1 MTENPHNAWNSR
13 SPAMLADEIAEA
25 GAAVGRW
32 TSWVRCVFADYSSRM
47 ATGSRWGIRKRSV
60 LSAVVVVTF
69 SLLVGGAFL
78 LLVLQSS
85 LISAAWSNL
94 SVRANDVA
102 RLLDEEG
109 ISETQSTLAEDRRSA
124 EQVQIIDE
132 ANRVVAW
139 TSRRLRSEPISTLR
153 PAPGK
158 AAKEEL
164 PGVPA
169 LGDDEVLVS
178 ARGVEV
184 HGKPYVVLVAAPLE
198 VQTETL
204 RTVGLLLLAAAP
216 LLVALVA
223 VAVWVLV
230 GQSLKTVE
238 RIRRQVSEIDGR
250 RLSERVEVPPTGDEI
265 AALASTMNEML
276 DKLEHSNNSHRAF
289 FSDASHELRSPLS
302 TLVTTAEVA
311 SLDKSGKTW
320 LDMQQTVLSESS
332 RMQSLVEDLLTLA
345 KVDAHQL
352 QLEIQDVDL
361 EDVLDSEIKRLRTV
375 SNLEITLELQP
386 ARVRGDERRL
396 AQVFRNLLDNAARHA
411 KSTIMIRMERRP
423 GEVVV
428 LVDNDGEIIRPDDRN
443 RVFERFA
450 RLDASRSADGGGSG
464 LGLAISREIMGAH
477 GGTVMATE
485 SGDWCRFQVSLPT
498 AD

>member
-1 MTENPHNAWNSR
+1 MT
-13 SPAMLADEIAEA
+13 
-25 GAAVGRW
+25 
-32 TSWVRCVFADYSSRM
+32 
-47 ATGSRWGIRKRSV
+47 TGSRWGIRKRSV

-85 LISAAWSNL
+85 LTSAAWSTL
-94 SVRANDVA
+94 SVRANDAA
-102 RLLDEEG
+102 RLLEEEG
-109 ISETQSTLAEDRRSA
+109 IEETQSTLAEDPRSG
-124 EQVQIIDE
+124 ERVQIVDSS
-132 ANRVVAW
+132 NRVVAW
-139 TSRRLRSEPISTLR
+139 SSRRVRGDPISALR

-158 AAKEEL
+158 TAKEQL
-164 PGVPA
+164 AQVPA
-169 LGDDEVLVS
+169 LGDDDEVLVS

-184 HGKPYVVLVAAPLE
+184 HGKPYVVLVAAALE

-320 LDMQQTVLSESS
+320 LDMQQTVISESS

-361 EDVLDSEIKRLRTV
+361 EDVLDSEINRLRTV
-375 SNLEITLELQP
+375 SSLEITSALQP
-386 ARVRGDERRL
+386 VRLRGDERRL

-411 KSTIMIRMERRP
+411 KSRIVVGMGRRA

-428 LVDNDGEIIRPDDRN
+428 SVDNDGEIISPEDRHPCLSGLRGWMPAARPTVGVVVSVWRSVG
-443 RVFERFA
+443 RSWA
-450 RLDASRSADGGGSG
+450 RMAEPWLRLSRMAGAASR
-464 LGLAISREIMGAH
+464 
-477 GGTVMATE
+477 
-485 SGDWCRFQVSLPT
+485 
-498 AD
+498 

>member
-1 MTENPHNAWNSR
+1 MKLSDSLVPTE
-13 SPAMLADEIAEA
+13 
-25 GAAVGRW
+25 
-32 TSWVRCVFADYSSRM
+32 YSSRVV
-47 ATGSRWGIRKRSV
+47 AESRWGIRKRSV
-60 LSAVVVVTF
+60 LSAAVVVTF

-94 SVRANDVA
+94 AVRANDVA

-109 ISETQSTLAEDRRSA
+109 VSETQSTLAEDRRSG
-124 EQVQIIDE
+124 EQVQIVDS
-132 ANRVVAW
+132 ANHVVAW
-139 TSRRLRSEPISTLR
+139 SSRRVRGDPISALR

-158 AAKEEL
+158 SAKEEL

-169 LGDDEVLVS
+169 LGADDEVLVS
-178 ARGVEV
+178 ARGVDVDEQ
-184 HGKPYVVLVAAPLE
+184 HYVVLVAAPLE
-198 VQTETL
+198 VQTDTL

-223 VAVWVLV
+223 IAVWVLV
-230 GQSLKTVE
+230 GRSLTTVE
-238 RIRRQVSEIDGR
+238 RIRRQVAEIDGL
-250 RLSERVEVPPTGDEI
+250 RLHERVEVPPTGDEI

-276 DKLEHSNNSHRAF
+276 DKLEDSDSSHRAF

-311 SLDKSGKTW
+311 SLDGTGKTW
-320 LDMQQTVLSESS
+320 LDLQQTVLNESS

-352 QLEIQDVDL
+352 QLDIQDVDL

-375 SNLEITLELQP
+375 SQLKITTELQP

-396 AQVFRNLLDNAARHA
+396 TQVFRNILDNAARHA
-411 KSTIMIRMERRP
+411 ESTIIVRMERRP

-428 LVDNDGEIIRPDDRN
+428 SVDNDGEIISPEDRK

-450 RLDASRSADGGGSG
+450 RLDASRSTDGGGSG
-464 LGLAISREIMGAH
+464 LGLAISREIMVAH
-477 GGTVMATE
+477 GGTVVAAD
-485 SGDWCRFQVSLPT
+485 GDGLCRFQVILSDYSP
-498 AD
+498 

>member
-1 MTENPHNAWNSR
+1 MT
-13 SPAMLADEIAEA
+13 
-25 GAAVGRW
+25 
-32 TSWVRCVFADYSSRM
+32 
-47 ATGSRWGIRKRSV
+47 TGSRWGIRKRSV

-85 LISAAWSNL
+85 LTSAAWSTL
-94 SVRANDVA
+94 SVRANDAA
-102 RLLDEEG
+102 RLLEEEG
-109 ISETQSTLAEDRRSA
+109 IEETQSTLAEDPRSG
-124 EQVQIIDE
+124 ERVQIVDSS
-132 ANRVVAW
+132 NRVVAW
-139 TSRRLRSEPISTLR
+139 SSRRVRGDPISALR
-153 PAPGK
+153 PVPGK
-158 AAKEEL
+158 TAKEQL
-164 PGVPA
+164 AQVPA
-169 LGDDEVLVS
+169 LGDDDEVLVS

-311 SLDKSGKTW
+311 SLDTSGKTW
-320 LDMQQTVLSESS
+320 LDMQQTVISESS

-361 EDVLDSEIKRLRTV
+361 EDVLDSEINRLRTV
-375 SNLEITLELQP
+375 SSLEITSALQP
-386 ARVRGDERRL
+386 VR
-396 AQVFRNLLDNAARHA
+396 
-411 KSTIMIRMERRP
+411 
-423 GEVVV
+423 
-428 LVDNDGEIIRPDDRN
+428 
-443 RVFERFA
+443 
-450 RLDASRSADGGGSG
+450 
-464 LGLAISREIMGAH
+464 
-477 GGTVMATE
+477 
-485 SGDWCRFQVSLPT
+485 
-498 AD
+498 

>member
-1 MTENPHNAWNSR
+1 MT
-13 SPAMLADEIAEA
+13 
-25 GAAVGRW
+25 
-32 TSWVRCVFADYSSRM
+32 
-47 ATGSRWGIRKRSV
+47 TGSKWGIRKRSV
-60 LSAVVVVTF
+60 LSAGVVVTF

-85 LISAAWSNL
+85 LTSAAWSTL
-94 SVRANDVA
+94 SVRTNDAA
-102 RLLDEEG
+102 RLLEEEG
-109 ISETQSTLAEDRRSA
+109 IEETQSTLAEDRRSA

-132 ANRVVAW
+132 ANRVVGW
-139 TSRRLRSEPISTLR
+139 TNRRLRTDPVSTLR
-153 PAPGK
+153 PPPGQT
-158 AAKEEL
+158 AKEEL

-169 LGDDEVLVS
+169 LSGDDEVLVS

-184 HGKPYVVLVAAPLE
+184 HRKPYVVLVAAPLE

-276 DKLEHSNNSHRAF
+276 DKLEHSNKSHRAF

-320 LDMQQTVLSESS
+320 LDMQQTVISESS

-361 EDVLDSEIKRLRTV
+361 EDVLDSEIKRLRAV
-375 SNLEITLELQP
+375 SSLEINSALQP
-386 ARVRGDERRL
+386 VRVRGDERRL
-396 AQVFRNLLDNAARHA
+396 AQVFRNLLDNATRHA
-411 KSTIMIRMERRP
+411 KSTIRIGMERRS

-428 LVDNDGEIIRPDDRN
+428 SVDNDGEIISSEDRN

-450 RLDASRSADGGGSG
+450 RLDASRSTDGGGSG
-464 LGLAISREIMGAH
+464 LGLAISREIMSAH
-477 GGTVMATE
+477 GGTVVATE
-485 SGDWCRFQVSLPT
+485 CDAWCRFQVTLPT
-498 AD
+498 SDA

>member
-1 MTENPHNAWNSR
+1 MT
-13 SPAMLADEIAEA
+13 
-25 GAAVGRW
+25 
-32 TSWVRCVFADYSSRM
+32 
-47 ATGSRWGIRKRSV
+47 TGSRWGIRKRSV

-85 LISAAWSNL
+85 LTSAAWSTL
-94 SVRANDVA
+94 SVRANDAA
-102 RLLDEEG
+102 RLLEEEG
-109 ISETQSTLAEDRRSA
+109 IEETQSTLAEDPRSG
-124 EQVQIIDE
+124 ERVQIVDSS
-132 ANRVVAW
+132 NRVVAW
-139 TSRRLRSEPISTLR
+139 SSRRVRGDPISALR
-153 PAPGK
+153 PVPGK
-158 AAKEEL
+158 TAKEQL
-164 PGVPA
+164 AQVPA
-169 LGDDEVLVS
+169 LGDDDEVLVS

-223 VAVWVLV
+223 VAVWILV

-320 LDMQQTVLSESS
+320 LDMQQTVISESS

-352 QLEIQDVDL
+352 QLHVQDVDL
-361 EDVLDSEIKRLRTV
+361 EDVLDSEINRLRTV
-375 SNLEITLELQP
+375 SSLQVTAELRP
-386 ARVRGDERRL
+386 VRVRGDERRL

-411 KSTIMIRMERRP
+411 TSRIVVGMGRRA

-428 LVDNDGEIIRPDDRN
+428 SVDNDGEIISPEDRH

-450 RLDASRSADGGGSG
+450 RLDASRSTDGGGSG

-477 GGTVMATE
+477 GGTVVAAE
-485 SGDWCRFQVSLPT
+485 SDGWCRFQVRVPT
-498 AD
+498 SDA

>member
-1 MTENPHNAWNSR
+1 MT
-13 SPAMLADEIAEA
+13 
-25 GAAVGRW
+25 
-32 TSWVRCVFADYSSRM
+32 
-47 ATGSRWGIRKRSV
+47 TGSRWGIRKRSV

-85 LISAAWSNL
+85 LTSAAWSTL

-102 RLLDEEG
+102 RLLAEEG
-109 ISETQSTLAEDRRSA
+109 IEETQSTLAEDPRSG
-124 EQVQIIDE
+124 ERVQIVDSS
-132 ANRVVAW
+132 NRVVAW
-139 TSRRLRSEPISTLR
+139 SSRRVRGDPISALR

-158 AAKEEL
+158 TAKEQL
-164 PGVPA
+164 AQVPA
-169 LGDDEVLVS
+169 LGDDDEVLVS

-311 SLDKSGKTW
+311 SLDRSGKTW
-320 LDMQQTVLSESS
+320 LDMQQTVISESS

-361 EDVLDSEIKRLRTV
+361 EDVLDSEINRLRTV
-375 SNLEITLELQP
+375 SSLEITSALQP
-386 ARVRGDERRL
+386 VRLRGDERRL

-411 KSTIMIRMERRP
+411 KSRIMVGMGRRA

-428 LVDNDGEIIRPDDRN
+428 SVDNDGEIIGPEDRH

-450 RLDASRSADGGGSG
+450 RLDASRSTDGGGSG

-477 GGTVMATE
+477 GGTVVASE
-485 SGDWCRFQVSLPT
+485 SDGWCRFQVILAT
-498 AD
+498 ADA

>member
-1 MTENPHNAWNSR
+1 METLRPHSAGA
-13 SPAMLADEIAEA
+13 SPAQEPARSE
-25 GAAVGRW
+25 
-32 TSWVRCVFADYSSRM
+32 
-47 ATGSRWGIRKRSV
+47 SRWGIRKRSV

-85 LISAAWSNL
+85 LISAEWNNL
-94 SVRANDVA
+94 ALRAGDVA
-102 RLLDEEG
+102 RLLEEEG
-109 ISETQSTLAEDRRSA
+109 VRETQSTLAEDRRSS
-124 EQVQIIDE
+124 EQVQIIDSS
-132 ANRVVAW
+132 NRVVAW
-139 TSRRLRSEPISTLR
+139 SARRLRGEPISALR

-158 AAKEEL
+158 TAKEEL
-164 PGVPA
+164 VRAPA
-169 LGDDEVLVS
+169 LGEDDEVLVS

-184 HGKPYVVLVAAPLE
+184 NDQAYVVLVAEPLE
-198 VQTETL
+198 VQTDTL

-216 LLVALVA
+216 LLIALVG

-230 GQSLKTVE
+230 GRSLKTVE
-238 RIRRQVSEIDGR
+238 RIRRQVAEIDGQ

-265 AALASTMNEML
+265 AALAATMNQML
-276 DKLEHSNNSHRAF
+276 DKLERSDSTHRAF

-311 SLDKSGKTW
+311 SMDDTGKTW
-320 LDMQQTVLSESS
+320 LDMQQTVLNESS

-352 QLEIQDVDL
+352 QLDIQEVDL
-361 EDVLDSEIKRLRTV
+361 EDVLDSEITRLRTV
-375 SNLEITLELQP
+375 SSLQINAELQP

-396 AQVFRNLLDNAARHA
+396 SQVFRNVLDNAARYA
-411 KSTIMIRMERRP
+411 KSAIIVKMERRP

-428 LVDNDGEIIRPDDRN
+428 SVDNDGEIISAQDRS

-450 RLDASRSADGGGSG
+450 RLDASRSSDRGGSG
-464 LGLAISREIMGAH
+464 LGLAISREIMLAH
-477 GGTVMATE
+477 GGTVVASE
-485 SGDWCRFQVSLPT
+485 WNGWCRFEVILSLHL
-498 AD
+498 

>member
-1 MTENPHNAWNSR
+1 MT
-13 SPAMLADEIAEA
+13 
-25 GAAVGRW
+25 
-32 TSWVRCVFADYSSRM
+32 
-47 ATGSRWGIRKRSV
+47 TGSRWGIRKRSV

-85 LISAAWSNL
+85 LTSAAWSNL

-102 RLLDEEG
+102 RLLAEEG
-109 ISETQSTLAEDRRSA
+109 IEETQSTLAEDPRSG
-124 EQVQIIDE
+124 ERVQIVDSS
-132 ANRVVAW
+132 NRVVAW
-139 TSRRLRSEPISTLR
+139 SSRRVRGDPISALR

-158 AAKEEL
+158 TAKEQL
-164 PGVPA
+164 AQVPA
-169 LGDDEVLVS
+169 LGDDDEVLVS

-311 SLDKSGKTW
+311 SLDRSGKTW
-320 LDMQQTVLSESS
+320 LDMQQTVISESS

-361 EDVLDSEIKRLRTV
+361 EDVLDSEINRLRTV
-375 SNLEITLELQP
+375 SSLEITSALQP
-386 ARVRGDERRL
+386 VRLRGDERRL

-411 KSTIMIRMERRP
+411 KSRIVVGMGRRAE
-423 GEVVV
+423 EVVV
-428 LVDNDGEIIRPDDRN
+428 SVDNDGEIISPEDRH

-450 RLDASRSADGGGSG
+450 RLDASRSTDGGGSG

-477 GGTVMATE
+477 GGTVVAAE
-485 SGDWCRFQVSLPT
+485 SDGWCRFQVRLPT
-498 AD
+498 PDA

>member
-1 MTENPHNAWNSR
+1 MT
-13 SPAMLADEIAEA
+13 
-25 GAAVGRW
+25 
-32 TSWVRCVFADYSSRM
+32 
-47 ATGSRWGIRKRSV
+47 TGSKWGIRKRSV
-60 LSAVVVVTF
+60 LSAGVVVTF

-85 LISAAWSNL
+85 LTSAAWSTL
-94 SVRANDVA
+94 SVRANDA
-102 RLLDEEG
+102 AGLLEEEG
-109 ISETQSTLAEDRRSA
+109 IGETQSTLAEDRRSA

-139 TSRRLRSEPISTLR
+139 TNRRLRTDPISTLR
-153 PAPGK
+153 PAPGQT
-158 AAKEEL
+158 AKEEL

-169 LGDDEVLVS
+169 LSGDDEVLVS

-184 HGKPYVVLVAAPLE
+184 HGRPYVVLVAAPLE

-265 AALASTMNEML
+265 AALATTMNEML

-320 LDMQQTVLSESS
+320 LDMQQTVISESS

-361 EDVLDSEIKRLRTV
+361 EDVLDSEIKRLRAV
-375 SNLEITLELQP
+375 SSLEINSALQP
-386 ARVRGDERRL
+386 VRVRGDERRL

-411 KSTIMIRMERRP
+411 KSTIRIGMERRS

-428 LVDNDGEIIRPDDRN
+428 SVDNDGEIISSEDRN

-450 RLDASRSADGGGSG
+450 RLDASRSTDGGGSG
-464 LGLAISREIMGAH
+464 LGLAISREIMSAH
-477 GGTVMATE
+477 GGTVVATE
-485 SGDWCRFQVSLPT
+485 CDAWCRFQVTLPT
-498 AD
+498 SDA